1 MRIAFMFTPDCAVPT
16 LLALAEAG
24 HEIAAVYTQPP
35 RPAGRGKKERKS
47 AVQIAAEKLGLTV
60 FTPASMKSVEAEQ
73 VFVDLNLDA
82 AVVVAYGQILKKT
95 VLEAPKYGCVNVHA
109 SLLPRWRG
117 AAPIHRAVMAGD
129 NLTGVC
135 IMQMDEGLDTGAVIS
150 RAETEIKAEDT
161 VASLHDTLAEQGASL
176 INDALL
182 SLANGTAELQA
193 QSDEGVTYAKK
204 IEKSEAR
211 IDWARPAVEIDRQVR
226 GLFPFPGAW
235 TEVAGERIK
244 ILGGT
249 VSEKDGTAGLV
260 LDDELTVAC
269 SIGAY
274 QVDRAQ
280 RAGKAAVHRSDLLR
294 GFSLPAGTVL
304 G

>member
-1 MRIAFMFTPDCAVPT
+1 MRIAFMGTPDFAVPT
-16 LLALAEAG
+16 LKALAEAG

-35 RPAGRGKKERKS
+35 RPAGRGKKDRKS
-47 AVQIAAEKLGLTV
+47 AVHIAAEKLGLTV
-60 FTPASMKSVEAEQ
+60 FTPASMKSEEAEQ
-73 VFVDLNLDA
+73 SFVALSLDV
-82 AVVVAYGQILKKT
+82 AVVVAYGQILKKA
-95 VLEAPKYGCVNVHA
+95 VLDAPKYGCVNVHA

-129 NLTGVC
+129 TLTGVC
-135 IMQMDEGLDTGAVIS
+135 IMQMDEGLDTGPVIS
-150 RAETEIKAEDT
+150 RAETEINTADT
-161 VASLHDTLAEQGASL
+161 VASLHDVLAEQGASL

-182 SLANGTAELQA
+182 RLEDGTVELQA
-193 QSDEGVTYAKK
+193 QPDEGVTYAKK
-204 IEKSEAR
+204 IEKAEAR
-211 IDWARPAVEIDRQVR
+211 IVWARPASEIDRQVR

-235 TEVAGERIK
+235 TEVAGERLK

-249 VSEKDGTAGLV
+249 VIEKSGEAGTA

-269 SIGAY
+269 SEGAY

-280 RAGKAAVHRSDLLR
+280 RAGKAAVDRSDLLR